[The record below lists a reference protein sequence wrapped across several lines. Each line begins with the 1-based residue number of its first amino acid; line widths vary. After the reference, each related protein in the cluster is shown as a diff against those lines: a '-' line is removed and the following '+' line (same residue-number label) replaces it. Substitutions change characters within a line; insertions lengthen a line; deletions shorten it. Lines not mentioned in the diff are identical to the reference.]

1 MIHYNMQKDPF
12 RTIVQIEKPTDLI
25 NVDSGVFF
33 IGSCFAGNIGQKMV
47 DARFQTMVNPYGVLF
62 NPLSVAAAVDA
73 IIENRAVTEDDMVE
87 RDGLWHSFMH
97 HGHFSHPDLLTAV
110 EAINEATDSAHHFL
124 QSAEFVFLTFGS
136 AYVYEHKME
145 QRVVAN
151 CHKFPEMDF
160 NRYLL
165 EPDEI
170 VDGWKDLIVRLRI
183 FNPTVKIMFTVS
195 PVRHWRDGAHGNQ
208 VSKSVLLLS
217 IDKLVH
223 LFDKVSYFPA
233 YEIVMDELRDYRFYD
248 AAMLH
253 PNEVA
258 VDYIWQRF
266 SQSLLTPEALSYLKE
281 VSKIVLARQ
290 HRPSGHLTA
299 SYHNFVLQTLEKV
312 SELSRRYPKAS
323 LDDDKEWFQT
333 VLKEFN
339 D

>member
-1 MIHYNMQKDPF
+1 MQKDPF
-12 RTIVQIEKPTDLI
+12 RTIVQTEKPSDLI
-25 NVDSGVFF
+25 NVESGVFF

-47 DARFQTMVNPYGVLF
+47 DARFHTMVNPFGVLY
-62 NPLSVAAAVDA
+62 NPFSVAAALDS
-73 IIENRAVTEDDMVE
+73 IIENREVTEDDMVE

-97 HGHFSHPDLLTAV
+97 HGQFSHPDLYTAV
-110 EAINEATDSAHHFL
+110 KGINEATNLAHQFL
-124 QSAEFVFLTFGS
+124 QQAEFVVLTFGS
-136 AYVYEHKME
+136 GYVYEHKLE

-170 VDGWKDLIVRLRI
+170 VDAWKDMIVRLRV
-183 FNPTVKIMFTVS
+183 FNPAVKIMFTVS

-208 VSKSVLLLS
+208 VSKSVLFLA
-217 IDKLVH
+217 IDKLVN

-233 YEIVMDELRDYRFYD
+233 YEIMMDELRDYRFYD

-258 VDYIWQRF
+258 INYIWQRF
-266 SQSLLTPEALSYLKE
+266 SQTWLTPDAYAYLHE
-281 VSKIVLARQ
+281 VSKIVRARQ
-290 HRPSGHLTA
+290 HRPSGHSTA
-299 SYHNFVLQTLEKV
+299 SYHNFIQQTFEKI
-312 SELSRRYPKAS
+312 SALSKRYPQAP
-323 LDDDKEWFQT
+323 LQADKKWCQDLLSQW
-333 VLKEFN
+333 V

>member
-1 MIHYNMQKDPF
+1 MQKDPF
-12 RTIVQIEKPTDLI
+12 RTIVQIEKPADLI
-25 NVDSGVFF
+25 NVDSAVFF
-33 IGSCFAGNIGQKMV
+33 MGSCFAGNMGQKMV

-62 NPLSVAAAVDA
+62 NPLSVAAAVDS
-73 IIENRAVTEDDMVE
+73 IIENREVTEDDMVE

-97 HGHFSHPDLLTAV
+97 HGRFSHPNIRTAV
-110 EAINEATDSAHHFL
+110 EAINEATNSAHHFL
-124 QSAEFVFLTFGS
+124 QSAEFVILTFGS

-170 VDGWKDLIVRLRI
+170 VDSWKDLIVSLRV
-183 FNPTVKIMFTVS
+183 FNPTIKIMFTVS

-253 PNEVA
+253 PSEVA

-266 SQSLLTPEALSYLKE
+266 SQSLFSAETYSYLKE
-281 VSKIVLARQ
+281 VSKIVLARH
-290 HRPSGHLTA
+290 HRPSGHPTA
-299 SYHNFVLQTLEKV
+299 SYHNFVRQTLEKIFD
-312 SELSRRYPKAS
+312 LSRRYPGAR
-323 LDDDKEWFQT
+323 LEEDKKWFLGLLNEE
-333 VLKEFN
+333 V